1 MKTLFIDTSYKFIHV
16 YILNEY
22 NVVCERSLS
31 VEKDM
36 SNKIL
41 PLIRSC
47 FDDLQFSIKDINNL
61 FVTIGP
67 GSFTGL
73 RVGLTFAKIVAYSL
87 NIKLYPVSTLE
98 YLASI
103 SKKERK
109 IISIIDARRGNVYA
123 GYYDNELNLLHKE
136 ELISYENINN
146 INSFIVSFDGIYNSN
161 ISNIDVVKLI
171 KKHINDVP
179 SDPKLLVPNYLKKTE
194 AEEKLN
200 D

>member
-22 NVVCERSLS
+22 NVVCEKSLS

-87 NIKLYPVSTLE
+87 NVKLYPVSTLE

>member
-22 NVVCERSLS
+22 NVVCEKSLS

>member
-22 NVVCERSLS
+22 NVVCERALS

>member
-22 NVVCERSLS
+22 NVVCEKSLS

-171 KKHINDVP
+171 KKHINDGP